1 MRARLIVTL
10 FVAMCCNNP
19 SLVPVGFAQSSP
31 SEQQRVQGLIDFAR
45 RNGQRQI
52 IDVGACKSMGL
63 NPIGDCEVLQ
73 VLHTDPAVFRGKE
86 PAGTRHTLSVFEE
99 PGTARIWIIVATEL
113 EAGPA
118 VMCPL
123 DQNGV
128 LKGAV
133 RRNNRTASWSPFS
146 LELDP
151 AVLTLLGEIAYWQ
164 KQAKDAPK

>member
-10 FVAMCCNNP
+10 FVAMCCNSP
-19 SLVPVGFAQSSP
+19 SLVPVGFAQSSQL
-31 SEQQRVQGLIDFAR
+31 EQRRVQGLIDFAR
-45 RNGQRQI
+45 RSGQRQI
-52 IDVGACKSMGL
+52 IDIGACKSMGL
-63 NPIGDCEVLQ
+63 NLIGDCA
-73 VLHTDPAVFRGKE
+73 VLHILHIDPAVFRGKE
-86 PAGTRHTLSVFEE
+86 PTGTRHTLSVFEE
-99 PGTARIWIIVATEL
+99 PGTAGVWIIVATEL

-146 LELDP
+146 LELDL